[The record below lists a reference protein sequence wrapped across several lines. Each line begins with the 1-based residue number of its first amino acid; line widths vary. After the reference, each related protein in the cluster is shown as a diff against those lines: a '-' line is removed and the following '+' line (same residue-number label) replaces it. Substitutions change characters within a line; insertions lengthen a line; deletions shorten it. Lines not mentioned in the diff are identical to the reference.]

1 MDSFEAV
8 VATILER
15 EGYWVRPG
23 FKVELTKAEKRA
35 IGKPSSPRWE
45 LDMVAYKGGTNEL
58 LVVECKSFLDSPGVR
73 AVAFDGSSDKEA
85 ERYKLFTQ
93 KRLRTVVLRR
103 LQKQLEASGARRPRA
118 SVQLCLAAGKVKSRG
133 DLSTIRKVFTKRG
146 WKLFEPE
153 WLRAKLLELAKSGYE
168 DEVAAVAAKLILR
181 SQTD

>member
-103 LQKQLEASGARRPRA
+103 LQKQLEA
-118 SVQLCLAAGKVKSRG
+118 
-133 DLSTIRKVFTKRG
+133 
-146 WKLFEPE
+146 
-153 WLRAKLLELAKSGYE
+153 LEGE
-168 DEVAAVAAKLILR
+168 E
-181 SQTD
+181 